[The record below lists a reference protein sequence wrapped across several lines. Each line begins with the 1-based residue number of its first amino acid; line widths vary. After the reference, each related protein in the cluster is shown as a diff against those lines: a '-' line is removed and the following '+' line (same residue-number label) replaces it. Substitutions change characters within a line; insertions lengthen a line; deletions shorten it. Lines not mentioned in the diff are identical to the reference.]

1 MEDAGLH
8 SFIGHLPTNMLEIV
22 FPPIEKRRLSFDEIK
37 EVFIFEEEKENERIF
52 AFFTEYLY
60 FLAKYEEG
68 TINHYFTFNHTK
80 HKLFYKFYPRVFYY
94 TYLFFAPHYSSVE
107 DKGNTCVIKI
117 TFIHRHLMSVL
128 NNATVFLVIL
138 IKDI

>member
-1 MEDAGLH
+1 MFVATGMEDAGLH

-37 EVFIFEEEKENERIF
+37 EVLIFEEEKENERTF

-68 TINHYFTFNHTK
+68 TINHYLT
-80 HKLFYKFYPRVFYY
+80 
-94 TYLFFAPHYSSVE
+94 
-107 DKGNTCVIKI
+107 
-117 TFIHRHLMSVL
+117 
-128 NNATVFLVIL
+128 
-138 IKDI
+138 